1 MPIRVLSTHTA
12 AKIAAGEV
20 IERPASV
27 VKELVENSLDAGAR
41 QVIVE
46 VQDGGIRSIRV
57 TDDGRGI
64 PSDQVALAFQR
75 HATSKIDDDWDLQS
89 IETLGFR
96 GEALPSIAAVSSV
109 TLVTREAESA
119 AGHRIKLSGS
129 RVVEEGPVGC
139 PIGTSVSVQGL
150 FSRVPARR
158 KFLRSPGAE
167 GARIGELMSRLA
179 MAFPGVRFRLVANG
193 KESLNSPGNG
203 SLLDVLAAIYGTKVG
218 QALLAVG
225 VEDDGYNVTGFV
237 SPPTLSRANRSH
249 ITFLVNR
256 RWVQS
261 RLLSIA
267 VEQAYHGLLMQR
279 RYPIAVV
286 NLNLPAE
293 DVDINV
299 HPSKRE
305 VRFTRDDRAFQAV
318 QRAVRSVLVVNS
330 PVPEVSLERL
340 VPSSNTHP
348 APTPI
353 ISLKAPTPVSDEGR
367 QESFVSSESLSR
379 LRVMGQMG
387 DVYVVAEG
395 PDGLY
400 LIDQH
405 AAHERVLFEQ
415 VRDAVREGVRESQ
428 ALLEPASVEL
438 TYTQQELARESREA
452 LEQYGFVLEEFG
464 ERSYL
469 LRGVPSVLNDSD
481 PVQGLREVLDL
492 MSNEFRLMERQDA
505 IAASIACHGA
515 IRAGKSLG
523 MQEMAELARQLE
535 GTENP
540 NTCPHG
546 RPTMI
551 RLSVQHLE
559 RQFGRR

>member
-1 MPIRVLSTHTA
+1 VLSTHTA

-27 VKELVENSLDAGAR
+27 VKELVENSLDAGAS

-64 PSDQVALAFQR
+64 QSDQVALAFHR
-75 HATSKIDDDWDLQS
+75 HATSKIDDEWDLQS

-139 PIGTSVSVQGL
+139 PIGTSVSVLGL

-158 KFLRSPGAE
+158 KFLRSPNAE

-218 QALLAVG
+218 QALLEVE

-279 RYPIAVV
+279 RYPIAVL

-305 VRFTRDDRAFQAV
+305 VRFTREDRAFQAV

-330 PVPEVSLERL
+330 PVPDVSLERL
-340 VPSSNTHP
+340 VPSSSPHP
-348 APTPI
+348 APTPT
-353 ISLKAPTPVSDEGR
+353 ISLKAPTPTSDEGR
-367 QESFVSSESLSR
+367 QESIVSSESLAR

-469 LRGVPSVLNDSD
+469 LRGVPSALNDSD
-481 PVQGLREVLDL
+481 PAQGLREVLDL
-492 MSNEFRLMERQDA
+492 MSTEFRLMERRDG

-523 MQEMAELARQLE
+523 TQEMTELVRQLE
-535 GTENP
+535 GAENP

>member
-1 MPIRVLSTHTA
+1 VLSTHTA

-27 VKELVENSLDAGAR
+27 VKELVENSLDAGAS

-57 TDDGRGI
+57 TDDGIGI
-64 PSDQVALAFQR
+64 PSDQVALAFHR
-75 HATSKIDDDWDLQS
+75 HATSKIDDEWDLQS

-139 PIGTSVSVQGL
+139 PIGTSVSVLGL

-158 KFLRSPGAE
+158 KFLRSPNAE

-218 QALLAVG
+218 QALLEVG
-225 VEDDGYNVTGFV
+225 MEDDGYNVTGFV

-279 RYPIAVV
+279 RYPIAVL

-305 VRFTRDDRAFQAV
+305 VRFTREDRAFQAV

-330 PVPEVSLERL
+330 PVPDVSLERL
-340 VPSSNTHP
+340 VPSSSPHP
-348 APTPI
+348 APTPT
-353 ISLKAPTPVSDEGR
+353 ISLKAPTPASDEGR
-367 QESFVSSESLSR
+367 QESFVSSESLAR

-428 ALLEPASVEL
+428 VLLEPASVEL

-469 LRGVPSVLNDSD
+469 LRGVPSALNDSD
-481 PVQGLREVLDL
+481 PAQGLREVLDL
-492 MSNEFRLMERQDA
+492 MSTEFRLMERRDG

-523 MQEMAELARQLE
+523 TQEMTELVRQLE
-535 GTENP
+535 GAENP

>member
-139 PIGTSVSVQGL
+139 PTGTSVSVQGL

>member
-1 MPIRVLSTHTA
+1 
-12 AKIAAGEV
+12 
-20 IERPASV
+20 
-27 VKELVENSLDAGAR
+27 
-41 QVIVE
+41 
-46 VQDGGIRSIRV
+46 
-57 TDDGRGI
+57 
-64 PSDQVALAFQR
+64 
-75 HATSKIDDDWDLQS
+75 
-89 IETLGFR
+89 
-96 GEALPSIAAVSSV
+96 
-109 TLVTREAESA
+109 
-119 AGHRIKLSGS
+119 
-129 RVVEEGPVGC
+129 
-139 PIGTSVSVQGL
+139 
-150 FSRVPARR
+150 
-158 KFLRSPGAE
+158 
-167 GARIGELMSRLA
+167 

-218 QALLAVG
+218 QALLEVG
-225 VEDDGYNVTGFV
+225 VEDDGSNVTGFV

-279 RYPIAVV
+279 RYPIAVL

-305 VRFTRDDRAFQAV
+305 VRFTREDRAFQAV

-330 PVPEVSLERL
+330 PVPDVSLERL
-340 VPSSNTHP
+340 VPSSSPHP
-348 APTPI
+348 APTPT
-353 ISLKAPTPVSDEGR
+353 ISLKAPTPTSDEGR
-367 QESFVSSESLSR
+367 QESIVSSESLAR

-405 AAHERVLFEQ
+405 AAHERVLFEH

-469 LRGVPSVLNDSD
+469 LRGVPSTLNDSD
-481 PVQGLREVLDL
+481 PAQGLREVLDL
-492 MSNEFRLMERQDA
+492 MSTEFRLMERRDG

-523 MQEMAELARQLE
+523 TQEMAELVRQLE
-535 GTENP
+535 GAENP

>member
-1 MPIRVLSTHTA
+1 VLSTHTA

-27 VKELVENSLDAGAR
+27 VKELVENSLDAGAS

-75 HATSKIDDDWDLQS
+75 HATSKIDDEWDLQS

-109 TLVTREAESA
+109 ILVTREAESA
-119 AGHRIKLSGS
+119 AGHRIKISGS
-129 RVVEEGPVGC
+129 RVLEEGPVGC
-139 PIGTSVSVQGL
+139 PTGTSVSVQGL

-179 MAFPGVRFRLVANG
+179 MAFPDVRFRLVANG
-193 KESLNSPGNG
+193 KEGLNSPGNG

-267 VEQAYHGLLMQR
+267 VEQAYHGLLMQG
-279 RYPIAVV
+279 RYPIAVL

-305 VRFTRDDRAFQAV
+305 VRFTREDRAFQAV
-318 QRAVRSVLVVNS
+318 QRAVRSVLVAHS
-330 PVPEVSLERL
+330 PVPGVSLERL
-340 VPSSNTHP
+340 VPSSDPHP
-348 APTPI
+348 APTPT
-353 ISLKAPTPVSDEGR
+353 ISLKAPTTASDEGR
-367 QESFVSSESLSR
+367 QESLVSSESLPR

-415 VRDAVREGVRESQ
+415 VRDAVREGVHESQ

-438 TYTQQELARESREA
+438 TYTQQGLARESREA

-469 LRGVPSVLNDSD
+469 LRGVPSALNDSD
-481 PVQGLREVLDL
+481 PAQGLREVLDL
-492 MSNEFRLMERQDA
+492 MSTEFRLMERRDA

-523 MQEMAELARQLE
+523 MQEMAELVRQLE
-535 GTENP
+535 GAENP